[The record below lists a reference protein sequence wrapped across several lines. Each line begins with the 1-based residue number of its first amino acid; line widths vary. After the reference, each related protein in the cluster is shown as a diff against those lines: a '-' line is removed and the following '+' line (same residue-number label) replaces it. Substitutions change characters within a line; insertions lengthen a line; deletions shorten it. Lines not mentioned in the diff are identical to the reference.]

1 MKRVKVKH
9 SIWKWNLKNFE
20 NKTRKLKVK
29 RITEETNELENEDN
43 SRLRW
48 QPSKQSRELPKQTTN
63 FHFIVIQLLLQF
75 RSKSKLALIPLNVEN
90 ISKPLVSWLIFRFAF
105 GSVYLFSLSLSF
117 AQWILCLVFCIE
129 RFFSLQW
136 KMQIAGDRNG
146 ILLCAMTKF
155 RLGKCFCVP
164 IIMLRL
170 VFGGQTQP

>member
-1 MKRVKVKH
+1 MKRSTKGTK
-9 SIWKWNLKNFE
+9 KLWNEMKSL
-20 NKTRKLKVK
+20 LC
-29 RITEETNELENEDN
+29 
-43 SRLRW
+43 W
-48 QPSKQSRELPKQTTN
+48 QPSKQSRELPKQTPH

-105 GSVYLFSLSLSF
+105 GSVYLFSLSLSL

-129 RFFSLQW
+129 RFFPLQW
-136 KMQIAGDRNG
+136 KMQIARDRNG

-170 VFGGQTQP
+170 VVWRANVTLK